1 MLHFKIRLFKFWPKI
16 LPSRARVCMDVC
28 VCMYVCMCTVCI
40 RRLMIINKSIYEMS
54 TFIHL
59 LRRQL
64 LACGIMLP
72 AAFQG
77 APRSQPSEIM
87 LSEWVSHPP
96 QRVRAAAGCAWWCAG
111 QCARKRRTT
120 EAPPGFCP
128 SSCNS
133 GPNRVWFSFFLLSL
147 FLYFSLLFVLP
158 LVLPFPFPFYFC
170 LVQYLCLF
178 CIAVL

>member
-1 MLHFKIRLFKFWPKI
+1 MY
-16 LPSRARVCMDVC
+16 VC
-28 VCMYVCMCTVCI
+28 VYVCMCTVCVQP
-40 RRLMIINKSIYEMS
+40 LVIINKSKWNVDIYTPFETPATSMWNNVAGCIS
-54 TFIHL
+54 RGTTF
-59 LRRQL
+59 
-64 LACGIMLP
+64 ATEWNN
-72 AAFQG
+72 A
-77 APRSQPSEIM
+77 EWV
-87 LSEWVSHPP
+87 SEWVSHPP

-147 FLYFSLLFVLP
+147 FLYFSLLFALS

-170 LVQYLCLF
+170 LVQYSCSF
-178 CIAVL
+178 CIAAL

>member
-1 MLHFKIRLFKFWPKI
+1 
-16 LPSRARVCMDVC
+16 
-28 VCMYVCMCTVCI
+28 MYVCVQYAFGYWWSLISLYM
-40 RRLMIINKSIYEMS
+40 KFPHFY
-54 TFIHL
+54 TFREL
-59 LRRQL
+59 LE
-64 LACGIMLP
+64 CGIMLP

-77 APRSQPSEIM
+77 APHSQPSEIM
-87 LSEWVSHPP
+87 LSEWVSEWVSHPP

-147 FLYFSLLFVLP
+147 FLYFSLLFALS

-170 LVQYLCLF
+170 LVQYSCSF
-178 CIAVL
+178 SIAVLYLYLFPFFYLFPFVVRALYVPRTTF